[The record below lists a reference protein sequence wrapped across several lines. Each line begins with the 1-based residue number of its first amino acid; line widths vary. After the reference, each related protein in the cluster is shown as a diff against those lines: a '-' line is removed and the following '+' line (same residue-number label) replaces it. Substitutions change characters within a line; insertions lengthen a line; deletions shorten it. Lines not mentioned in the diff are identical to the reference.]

1 MTSHTQK
8 STRLTFIDSLRSIA
22 ILLMLEGHFI
32 THSLLPVYRDDN
44 NPIYALW
51 KFSRG
56 LTAPV
61 FFTISGLIFT
71 YLLLKDKNKGFQN
84 KRLKKGIKRGG
95 LLVLLGY
102 LLQLKLYKVFFSGIP
117 LFTDLFA
124 IFHVLQ
130 CIGSSL
136 ILIVCIY
143 LIKTYFLKIP
153 LGLLLFILGIAVF
166 LGTPTLLNLEYTG
179 VPKFVENILITSR
192 DLSRNRSV
200 FPLFPWAGFVFMGGF
215 LGSITYRFEKQ
226 TSHLL
231 FALILA
237 AAGALLISFNYNLMV
252 FLQPFTAFIGLESV
266 QYVYEMNRVG
276 QVFLVISTVLLL
288 ETSLKIIH
296 RSISF
301 SLPKNTGLF
310 ASIGCWVLLLLLWK
324 QPIPIAYRYL
334 LFFVPL
340 ALLLAKG
347 AGWNAQLFYAIGQN
361 TLFVYVLHVVLLY
374 EGFLGLPFGKW
385 IQAKLT
391 PFYALFGMLLFL
403 CLFAL
408 LTKHFYLTKKSSTL
422 SKST

>member
-1 MTSHTQK
+1 MIPNKKHT
-8 STRLTFIDSLRSIA
+8 TRLTFIDSLRSIA

-44 NPIYALW
+44 NPIYAVW

-84 KRLKKGIKRGG
+84 KRLKKGVKRGF
-95 LLVLLGY
+95 LLLFLGY
-102 LLQLKLYKVFFSGIP
+102 LLQLKLYKVFFSGIS
-117 LFTDLFA
+117 LFTDFFS

-136 ILIVCIY
+136 ILIVCVY
-143 LIKTYFLKIP
+143 LFKTYFLKIP
-153 LGLLLFILGIAVF
+153 LEILLFMLGLAVF
-166 LGTPTLLNLEYTG
+166 LGTPTLLNLEYTT
-179 VPKFVENILITSR
+179 VPEFVENILISTR

-215 LGSITYRFEKQ
+215 LGSLTYRFEKQ
-226 TSHLL
+226 NSHLL
-231 FALILA
+231 FAGILA
-237 AAGALLISFNYNLMV
+237 TAGVLLISFNYNLMV
-252 FLQPFTAFIGLESV
+252 FLQPFTAFIGLEAI

-288 ETSLKIIH
+288 ETSLKEIH
-296 RSISF
+296 RSTSF
-301 SLPKNTGLF
+301 SFPKNTVTF
-310 ASIGCWVLLLLLWK
+310 ISIGCWVLLFFLWK
-324 QPIPIAYRYL
+324 HPMPSAYRYL
-334 LFFVPL
+334 MFFVPL

-347 AGWNAQLFYAIGQN
+347 VGWNSQLFYAIGQN
-361 TLFVYVLHVVLLY
+361 TLFVYVVHVVLLY
-374 EGFLGLPFGKW
+374 GGFLGLPFGKW
-385 IQAKLT
+385 IHAKLT

-403 CLFAL
+403 SLFAL
-408 LTKHFYLTKKSSTL
+408 LTKYFYLTKKTSTL
-422 SKST
+422 SKSP

>member
-1 MTSHTQK
+1 MTPHKKHTR
-8 STRLTFIDSLRSIA
+8 RLTFIDSLRSIA

-32 THSLLPVYRDDN
+32 THSLLPVYQDDN

-71 YLLLKDKNKGFQN
+71 YLLLKDKKKGFQN
-84 KRLKKGIKRGG
+84 KRLKKGIKRGA
-95 LLVLLGY
+95 LLLLLGY
-102 LLQLKLYKVFFSGIP
+102 LLQLKLYKVFFLGIP

-143 LIKTYFLKIP
+143 LFKTYFLKIP

-166 LGTPTLLNLEYTG
+166 RGTPTLLNLEYTG

-231 FALILA
+231 FAGILA
-237 AAGALLISFNYNLMV
+237 TAGVLLISFNYNLMI
-252 FLQPFTAFIGLESV
+252 FLQRFTAFMGLEAI

-288 ETSLKIIH
+288 ETGLKEIH
-296 RSISF
+296 RSTSF
-301 SLPKNTGLF
+301 STPKNTVLF
-310 ASIGCWVLLLLLWK
+310 ASIGCWILLLLLWEY
-324 QPIPIAYRYL
+324 PMPTAYRYL

-347 AGWNAQLFYAIGQN
+347 VGWNAQLFHAIGQN
-361 TLFVYVLHVVLLY
+361 TLFVYVAHVVLLY

-408 LTKHFYLTKKSSTL
+408 LTKHFYLTKKQAL
-422 SKST
+422 L

>member
-1 MTSHTQK
+1 MTSHTKK

-32 THSLLPVYRDDN
+32 THSLLPAYRDDN
-44 NPIYALW
+44 NPIYTLW

-84 KRLKKGIKRGG
+84 KRLKKGVKRGA

-143 LIKTYFLKIP
+143 LFKTYFLKIP
-153 LGLLLFILGIAVF
+153 LEILLFVLGLALF
-166 LGTPTLLNLEYTG
+166 LGTPTLLNLEYTA
-179 VPKFVENILITSR
+179 VPKFVENILISSR

-200 FPLFPWAGFVFMGGF
+200 FPLFPWAGFVCMGGF
-215 LGSITYRFEKQ
+215 LGSVIHRYEKQ
-226 TSHLL
+226 ISHLL

-237 AAGALLISFNYNLMV
+237 ATGAILISFNYNLMV
-252 FLQPFTAFIGLESV
+252 FLQPFTTLIGLEAV

-288 ETSLKIIH
+288 ETSLKKIH

-347 AGWNAQLFYAIGQN
+347 VGWNAQLFYAIGQN

-408 LTKHFYLTKKSSTL
+408 LTKQFYLTKKTVAL
-422 SKST
+422 PKNK

>member
-153 LGLLLFILGIAVF
+153 LGFLLFILGIAVF

-200 FPLFPWAGFVFMGGF
+200 FPLFPWAGFVCMGGF
-215 LGSITYRFEKQ
+215 LGSVTHRYEKQ
-226 TSHLL
+226 ISHLL

-334 LFFVPL
+334 LFFVHL

>member
-1 MTSHTQK
+1 MTPHKKHTI
-8 STRLTFIDSLRSIA
+8 RLTFIDSLRSIA

-61 FFTISGLIFT
+61 FFSISGLIFT

-84 KRLKKGIKRGG
+84 KRLKKGVKRGA
-95 LLVLLGY
+95 LLLLLGY
-102 LLQLKLYKVFFSGIP
+102 LLQLKLYKVFFSEIP
-117 LFTDLFA
+117 LFTDLFS

-143 LIKTYFLKIP
+143 LFNTYFLKIP
-153 LGLLLFILGIAVF
+153 LGLLLFVLGIAVF

-179 VPKFVENILITSR
+179 VPKFLENILITSR

-200 FPLFPWAGFVFMGGF
+200 FPLFPWVGFVFMGGF

-226 TSHLL
+226 TNHLL
-231 FALILA
+231 FAGILA
-237 AAGALLISFNYNLMV
+237 TAGVLLISFNYNLMV
-252 FLQPFTAFIGLESV
+252 FLQPFAAFIGLEAV

-276 QVFLVISTVLLL
+276 QVFLVISTVVLL
-288 ETSLKIIH
+288 ETGLKEIH
-296 RSISF
+296 RSTSF
-301 SLPKNTGLF
+301 SIPKNTVF
-310 ASIGCWVLLLLLWK
+310 FTCIGCWILLFFLWEH
-324 QPIPIAYRYL
+324 PIPIAYRYL

-347 AGWNAQLFYAIGQN
+347 VGWNAQLFHAIGQN
-361 TLFVYVLHVVLLY
+361 TLFVYIAHVVLLY

-408 LTKHFYLTKKSSTL
+408 LTKHFYLTKKTSPL

>member
-1 MTSHTQK
+1 
-8 STRLTFIDSLRSIA
+8 
-22 ILLMLEGHFI
+22 
-32 THSLLPVYRDDN
+32 
-44 NPIYALW
+44 
-51 KFSRG
+51 
-56 LTAPV
+56 
-61 FFTISGLIFT
+61 
-71 YLLLKDKNKGFQN
+71 
-84 KRLKKGIKRGG
+84 
-95 LLVLLGY
+95 
-102 LLQLKLYKVFFSGIP
+102 LLQLKLYKVFFLGIP

-143 LIKTYFLKIP
+143 LFKTYFLKTP

-166 LGTPTLLNLEYTG
+166 IGTPTLLNLEYTG

-231 FALILA
+231 FAGILA
-237 AAGALLISFNYNLMV
+237 TAGVLLISFNYNLMV
-252 FLQPFTAFIGLESV
+252 FLQRFTAFMGLEAI

-288 ETSLKIIH
+288 ETGLKGIH
-296 RSISF
+296 RSTSF
-301 SLPKNTGLF
+301 STPKNTVLF
-310 ASIGCWVLLLLLWK
+310 ASIGCWILLLLLWEY
-324 QPIPIAYRYL
+324 PMPSAYRYL

-347 AGWNAQLFYAIGQN
+347 VGWNAQLFHAIGQN
-361 TLFVYVLHVVLLY
+361 TLFVYVAHVVLLY

-408 LTKHFYLTKKSSTL
+408 LTKHFYLTKKQAPL
-422 SKST
+422 

>member
-1 MTSHTQK
+1 
-8 STRLTFIDSLRSIA
+8 
-22 ILLMLEGHFI
+22 
-32 THSLLPVYRDDN
+32 LPAYRDDN
-44 NPIYALW
+44 NTIYALW

-84 KRLKKGIKRGG
+84 KRLKKGVKRGA

-143 LIKTYFLKIP
+143 LFKTYFLKIP
-153 LGLLLFILGIAVF
+153 LEILLFVLGLALF
-166 LGTPTLLNLEYTG
+166 LGTPTLLNLEYTA
-179 VPKFVENILITSR
+179 VPKFVENILISSR

-200 FPLFPWAGFVFMGGF
+200 FPLFPWAGFVCMGGF
-215 LGSITYRFEKQ
+215 LGSVTHRYEKQ
-226 TSHLL
+226 ISHLL

-237 AAGALLISFNYNLMV
+237 AAGAILISFNYNLMV
-252 FLQPFTAFIGLESV
+252 FLQPFTTLIGLEAV

-288 ETSLKIIH
+288 ETSLKKIH

-301 SLPKNTGLF
+301 SLPKNTSLF
-310 ASIGCWVLLLLLWK
+310 ASIGCWVLLSLLWK

-347 AGWNAQLFYAIGQN
+347 VGWNAQLFYAIGQN
-361 TLFVYVLHVVLLY
+361 TLFVYVAHVVLLY

-408 LTKHFYLTKKSSTL
+408 LTKQFYLTKKTVAL
-422 SKST
+422 PKTSKNTSASVK

>member
-84 KRLKKGIKRGG
+84 KRLKKGVKRGG

-200 FPLFPWAGFVFMGGF
+200 FPLFPWAGFVCMGGF
-215 LGSITYRFEKQ
+215 LGSVTHRYEKQ
-226 TSHLL
+226 ISHLL

-288 ETSLKIIH
+288 ETSLKKIH